1 MVRFII
7 GLNISIQAVIFLS
20 CLCQESASLNLKGN
34 HRIHPPYSI
43 GKNINR
49 NLPISPLNPI
59 REPQLQAF
67 SLAVENDTEG
77 QQLQQQQS
85 AQRHTSHPL
94 TINTTVWNSV
104 LAPSTVAVATDHTEL
119 TTVEKLRIATVVG
132 CAANAFLALVLKTSP
147 GSWRF
152 FLAGGLC
159 AAISHTIPTPV
170 DVVKTRK
177 QVDPRLVDHSFLE
190 AARYIAKDEGFSA
203 LWAGLGPTTFGY
215 LLEGA
220 IKFGVY
226 EVLKPALKCWLS
238 RIASISSSLT
248 LLNSQFVTFVLSG
261 IFSGLA
267 ASFVLC
273 PMEVIRIRLVA
284 EPNYTSGGWIR
295 GGLKILKNEGVHG
308 FTKGL
313 NPMILKQVPYTVT
326 KNVSFDL
333 ITRFFYSSLLQSGVA
348 TISHGMKFTI
358 PLVSAAIASVLSS
371 LTSQPGDTILS
382 LSCAHDGDYKT
393 RDISRNILRSDRGIT
408 GFFVGTKTRLLHVGI
423 IVTIQLLIYDYV
435 KRLCGIAATGL

>member
-170 DVVKTRK
+170 DVVKVSKLPREEK
-177 QVDPRLVDHSFLE
+177 QAFL
-190 AARYIAKDEGFSA
+190 SA
-203 LWAGLGPTTFGY
+203 
-215 LLEGA
+215 
-220 IKFGVY
+220 
-226 EVLKPALKCWLS
+226 
-238 RIASISSSLT
+238 
-248 LLNSQFVTFVLSG
+248 
-261 IFSGLA
+261 
-267 ASFVLC
+267 
-273 PMEVIRIRLVA
+273 
-284 EPNYTSGGWIR
+284 
-295 GGLKILKNEGVHG
+295 
-308 FTKGL
+308 
-313 NPMILKQVPYTVT
+313 
-326 KNVSFDL
+326 
-333 ITRFFYSSLLQSGVA
+333 
-348 TISHGMKFTI
+348 
-358 PLVSAAIASVLSS
+358 PLDSNCDA
-371 LTSQPGDTILS
+371 
-382 LSCAHDGDYKT
+382 
-393 RDISRNILRSDRGIT
+393 
-408 GFFVGTKTRLLHVGI
+408 
-423 IVTIQLLIYDYV
+423 
-435 KRLCGIAATGL
+435 

>member
-7 GLNISIQAVIFLS
+7 GHKISLRVAIFIS
-20 CLCQESASLNLKGN
+20 CCYRESTSLNLKGN
-34 HRIHPPYSI
+34 HQINPYSV

-49 NLPISPLNPI
+49 SPSIVPLHSVQEL
-59 REPQLQAF
+59 RLQAL
-67 SLAVENDTEG
+67 SLGAESDSEG
-77 QQLQQQQS
+77 HQQS
-85 AQRHTSHPL
+85 AQNHVSCSL
-94 TINTTVWNSV
+94 TRNTTVSTAAWSSI
-104 LAPSTVAVATDHTEL
+104 LSPSSQARSAEHIEMTAVERLRFL
-119 TTVEKLRIATVVG
+119 TFVG
-132 CAANAFLALVLKTSP
+132 CAIYAFLVIILKSSP

-159 AAISHTIPTPV
+159 AAISHTIPTPI

-177 QVDPRLVDHSFLE
+177 QVDPRLVDQSFLE
-190 AARYIAKDEGFSA
+190 AGRYIVKEEGVSA

-226 EVLKPALKCWLS
+226 EVLKQALKSWLS
-238 RIASISSSLT
+238 RISSISSSLT
-248 LLNSQFVTFVLSG
+248 FLNTQFVTFFFSG

-295 GGLKILKNEGVHG
+295 GGYKILKKEGVNG

-333 ITRFFYSSLLQSGVA
+333 ITRFFYSSLRQSGVA
-348 TISHGMKFTI
+348 TISHGMKFMI
-358 PLVSAAIASVLSS
+358 PLISAVIASVLSS

-393 RDISRNILRSDRGIT
+393 RDISRNILRSDRGIA

-423 IVTIQLLIYDYV
+423 IVTIQLLIYEYI
-435 KRLCGIAATGL
+435 KRLCGIAATGS

>member
-1 MVRFII
+1 MTKLFIELSVSLQI
-7 GLNISIQAVIFLS
+7 VIFFLS
-20 CLCQESASLNLKGN
+20 CCRESISFKIGGN
-34 HRIHPPYSI
+34 HRIIPCGTGRS
-43 GKNINR
+43 INR
-49 NLPISPLNPI
+49 NQSIYPANPV
-59 REPQLQAF
+59 RDFRFRAS
-67 SLAVENDTEG
+67 SLGFENDSEE
-77 QQLQQQQS
+77 QKES
-85 AQRHTSHPL
+85 AQNQAAWSTIINPSSSAISFEHTGVTTTDKL
-94 TINTTVWNSV
+94 TIAI
-104 LAPSTVAVATDHTEL
+104 LAASTVNMLLMIIV
-119 TTVEKLRIATVVG
+119 K
-132 CAANAFLALVLKTSP
+132 SP

-159 AAISHTIPTPV
+159 AAISHAIPTPV

-190 AARYIAKDEGFSA
+190 AGRQIVKEEGFNA
-203 LWAGLGPTTFGY
+203 LLAGLGPTTWGY
-215 LLEGA
+215 LMEGA

-226 EVLKPALKCWLS
+226 EVLKPILNHSLS
-238 RIASISSSLT
+238 RIAAMSSILT
-248 LLNSQFVTFVLSG
+248 FLDSQFIAFFFSG

-273 PMEVIRIRLVA
+273 PMEVIRIRMVA
-284 EPNYTSGGWIR
+284 EPNYSSGGWMQ
-295 GGLKILKNEGVHG
+295 GGLKILRQEGVDG

-333 ITRFFYSSLLQSGVA
+333 FTKFFYSTLRQSGLA
-348 TISHGMKFTI
+348 TASCAMKFTI

-393 RDISRNILRSDRGIT
+393 RDIARNILHSDRGIS
-408 GFFVGTKTRLLHVGI
+408 GFYVGAKTRLLHVGI
-423 IVTIQLLIYDYV
+423 IVTLQLLVYDYV
-435 KRLCGIAATGL
+435 KRLCGIPATGL

>member
-1 MVRFII
+1 MRV
-7 GLNISIQAVIFLS
+7 LSKISVSLPAVFFVS
-20 CLCQESASLNLKGN
+20 CCFRESASLNVRSSHRANPYITGINPQISLSVPVQDLQLK
-34 HRIHPPYSI
+34 
-43 GKNINR
+43 
-49 NLPISPLNPI
+49 
-59 REPQLQAF
+59 AF
-67 SLAVENDTEG
+67 SFGVENDSEVHQG
-77 QQLQQQQS
+77 PS
-85 AQRHTSHPL
+85 SFF
-94 TINTTVWNSV
+94 TINQTEPSPAWSSIVATPTQAITTTEQTAMTTV
-104 LAPSTVAVATDHTEL
+104 D
-119 TTVEKLRIATVVG
+119 KIRIATVLG
-132 CAANAFLALVLKTSP
+132 CAMSAVLAIVLKSSP

-177 QVDPRLVDHSFLE
+177 QVDPTLIDASFLDAGRQIVKE
-190 AARYIAKDEGFSA
+190 EGFSA

-226 EVLKPALKCWLS
+226 EVLKPALKFWLT
-238 RIASISSSLT
+238 RIASMSSSLAF
-248 LLNSQFVTFVLSG
+248 LNSQFVTFVLSG
-261 IFSGLA
+261 IVSGLA

-273 PMEVIRIRLVA
+273 PMETLRIRLVA
-284 EPNYTSGGWIR
+284 EPNYTSGNWIR
-295 GGLKILKNEGVHG
+295 GGFKILKKEGVHG
-308 FTKGL
+308 FTKGMK
-313 NPMILKQVPYTVT
+313 PMILKQVPYTVT

-333 ITRFFYSSLLQSGVA
+333 FTKFFYSTLLASGVA
-348 TISHGMKFTI
+348 TISNGMKFAI

-382 LSCAHDGDYKT
+382 LSCAHDGNYRT
-393 RDISRNILRSDRGIT
+393 RDITRNILRSDRGIG

-435 KRLCGIAATGL
+435 KRLVGIAATGL